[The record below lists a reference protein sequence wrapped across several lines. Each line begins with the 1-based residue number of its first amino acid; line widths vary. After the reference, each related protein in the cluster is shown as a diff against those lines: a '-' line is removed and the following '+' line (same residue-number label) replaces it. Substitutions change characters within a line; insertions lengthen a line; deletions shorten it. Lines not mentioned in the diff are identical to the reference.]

1 MGRVNPRELLKDVV
15 NSYQMHA
22 HKKKQ
27 TINLK
32 VDENVPKCIESDPT
46 RLTQIVNNLLS
57 NAIKFS
63 DESTRIDIEC
73 YYLTDNNMF
82 QVNVVDN
89 GMPISDEEAATLFKP
104 YMTL

>member
-46 RLTQIVNNLLS
+46 RLT
-57 NAIKFS
+57 
-63 DESTRIDIEC
+63 
-73 YYLTDNNMF
+73 
-82 QVNVVDN
+82 
-89 GMPISDEEAATLFKP
+89 
-104 YMTL
+104 